1 MNKHGFVRITAA
13 TNRIVVGNP
22 RANRLEI
29 GRIIDLNEDSD
40 IILTPE
46 LSISSYSAGNL
57 FHQRVF
63 LDACAEETM
72 QLSKKI
78 ERQLVSVGVPVATP
92 NATYNCAAILNR
104 GRIKGLIPKEF
115 VPNYNEFREGLWFAS
130 AREEELPTSVNFGG
144 EIVPFGTN
152 LLFECNSNDGL
163 VIVGFDICEAVFM
176 PIPPSSFMAIE
187 GANIL
192 LNPSASPENIGK
204 ADYRRNLVIGQSGRC
219 IAAYAYASS
228 GPTESTNDY
237 VCGGHCMIGE
247 AGNILDESVRVGTPG
262 KIERKSY
269 WVTADVDVQKL
280 QHERCRTTS
289 FVESK
294 KYLRGMTFKRIP
306 FLLNTSRSS
315 GKKTSK
321 LKTATPE
328 AKVLAPK
335 RFIDARPFVPKNTAT
350 LEERC
355 AEVVGIQVCGLAKR
369 LEAIG
374 YPTRKSPLSIGI
386 SGGLDSTHAASIFA
400 LTLDQLGVDRS
411 VVRAR
416 TMPGF
421 GTTEKTQD
429 NSDVLMDLFG
439 FESGTID
446 IRQTVFDHFREIRH
460 KPFGIDISEMSL
472 GRFEALLAD
481 LPPDAEDL
489 VFENAQ
495 ARYRTMCLMD
505 LGFVIGTGDL
515 SELWLGWC
523 TYNADQQSMYG
534 VNAGVPKT
542 LIAFLVRYMAKNWAN
557 KLDRGSVTNRLHNTM
572 VSVSNT
578 VISPELLPPA
588 ADGSIQQSTED
599 KIGPYEIHDFIMMH
613 MIRNG
618 FGPDKLLY
626 LMQHAEGWVGE
637 YTIDDFK
644 KWLEVSIRRAFSQ
657 QYKRENMPDG
667 PKVGSVC
674 LSPRGD
680 WVMPS
685 DADPTIWLERIN
697 DAS

>member
-1 MNKHGFVRITAA
+1 MDKFGFVRITAA
-13 TNRIVVGNP
+13 TNKIVVGNP
-22 RANRLEI
+22 HANRMEI
-29 GRIIDLNEDSD
+29 GRIIDFNEDSD

-63 LDACAEETM
+63 LDACEKEVVE
-72 QLSKKI
+72 LSKKV
-78 ERQLVSVGVPVATP
+78 ERQLVSVGVPVATS
-92 NATYNCAAILNR
+92 NATYNCVAVLNR
-104 GRIKGLIPKEF
+104 GRIKGLVPKEF

-130 AREEELPTSVNFGG
+130 ARGEEVPKTVMFGG
-144 EIVPFGTN
+144 EEVPFGTD
-152 LLFECNSNDGL
+152 LLFECNTEGGN
-163 VIVGFDICEAVFM
+163 VIVGFDICEAIFM

-192 LNPSASPENIGK
+192 LNPSASPENISK

-219 IAAYAYASS
+219 IAAYVYASS
-228 GPTESTNDY
+228 GPTESTNDF

-247 AGNILDESVRVGTPG
+247 GGNILEESVRVGTPG
-262 KIERKSY
+262 KIERDSY
-269 WVTADVDVQKL
+269 WITADVDVQKL

-294 KYLRGMTFKRIP
+294 KYLRGMTFRRVP
-306 FLLNTSRSS
+306 FFLRMLPPVT
-315 GKKTSK
+315 
-321 LKTATPE
+321 
-328 AKVLAPK
+328 PK
-335 RFIDARPFVPKNTAT
+335 RFIDARPFVPKDPAT
-350 LEERC
+350 LEKRS
-355 AEVVGIQVCGLAKR
+355 AEVIGIQVCGLIKR

-374 YPTRKSPLSIGI
+374 YPKRQPPISIGI
-386 SGGLDSTHAASIFA
+386 SGGVDSTHAASILA
-400 LTLDQLGVDRS
+400 LAMCKLGNDPHS
-411 VVRAR
+411 VRAR

-421 GTTEKTQD
+421 GTTGKTRE
-429 NSDVLMDLFG
+429 NSNVLMDVFG

-446 IRQTVFDHFREIRH
+446 IRPMVYHHFQDIGH
-460 KPFGIDISEMSL
+460 KPFGIDISTMPLED
-472 GRFEALLAD
+472 FEECLAD
-481 LPPDAEDL
+481 LPDDAEDL
-489 VFENAQ
+489 IFENAQ

-505 LGFVIGTGDL
+505 LGFVVGTGDL

-542 LIAFLVRYMAKNWAN
+542 LISFLVKYMAENWASSLAFN
-557 KLDRGSVTNRLHNTM
+557 VSRKDKLTATM
-572 VSVSNT
+572 IDVANT
-578 VISPELLPPA
+578 VISPELLPPSK
-588 ADGSIQQSTED
+588 DGTIKQSTEE

-618 FGPDKLLY
+618 FSPDKIMHMMY
-626 LMQHAEGWVGE
+626 HATGWSKSYSE
-637 YTIDDFK
+637 EEFR
-644 KWLEVSIRRAFSQ
+644 KWLTLSIRRAFQQ

-685 DADPTIWLERIN
+685 DADPTIWLERIQ
-697 DAS
+697 DVAAL

>member
-1 MNKHGFVRITAA
+1 MNKFGFVRITAA
-13 TNRIVVGNP
+13 TNKIVVGNP
-22 RANRLEI
+22 RANCLEI
-29 GRIIDLNEDSD
+29 KHIIRVNEDSD

-46 LSISSYSAGNL
+46 LSVSSYSAGNL
-57 FHQRVF
+57 FHQRAF
-63 LDACAEETM
+63 LDACVEETV
-72 QLSKKI
+72 QLAKKI
-78 ERQLVSVGVPVATP
+78 PQRQLVSVGVPVATS
-92 NATYNCAAILNR
+92 NALYNCAAVLN
-104 GRIKGLIPKEF
+104 GGKIIGLVPKEF

-130 AREEELPTSVNFGG
+130 AREEEVPKSVNFGG
-144 EIVPFGTN
+144 EEVPFGTN
-152 LLFECNSNDGL
+152 LLFEYQTDGGI
-163 VIVGFDICEAVFM
+163 VIVGFDICEAIFM
-176 PIPPSSFMAIE
+176 PIPTSSFLAIG

-192 LNPSASPENIGK
+192 LNPSASPENISK

-219 IAAYAYASS
+219 IAGYVYASS

-247 AGNILDESVRVGTPG
+247 AGNILEESARVGAPG
-262 KIERKSY
+262 KIERGSY
-269 WVTADVDVQKL
+269 WITADVDVQKL

-294 KYLRGMTFKRIP
+294 KYLRGMTFRRVP
-306 FLLNTSRSS
+306 FLLRMLPSVT
-315 GKKTSK
+315 
-321 LKTATPE
+321 
-328 AKVLAPK
+328 PK
-335 RFIDARPFVPKNTAT
+335 RFIDARPFVPKNAAT

-355 AEVVGIQVCGLAKR
+355 AEIVGIQVCGLAKR

-374 YPTRKSPLSIGI
+374 YPDHKPPLSIGI
-386 SGGLDSTHAASIFA
+386 SGGLDSTHAASILA
-400 LTLDQLGVDRS
+400 LTLDQLGVNRS
-411 VVRAR
+411 VVQAK

-421 GTTEKTQD
+421 GTTERTQD
-429 NSDVLMDLFG
+429 NSDLLMDFFG
-439 FESGTID
+439 FTPGTID

-460 KPFGIDISEMSL
+460 KPFNIDISEMSL

-481 LPPDAEDL
+481 LPPGAEDL
-489 VFENAQ
+489 TFENAQ

-515 SELWLGWC
+515 SELWLGWL

-534 VNAGVPKT
+534 VNIGVPKT
-542 LIAFLVRYMAKNWAN
+542 LIAFLVRYMAEEWAN
-557 KLDRGSVTNRLHNTM
+557 TISDPTKFCGQNVTNLKETM
-572 VSVSNT
+572 ISVADT
-578 VISPELLPPA
+578 VISPELLPTA
-588 ADGSIQQSTED
+588 ADGSIQQFTED

-626 LMQHAEGWVGE
+626 MMQHAEGWVGK
-637 YTIDDFK
+637 YTIDDFR

-657 QYKRENMPDG
+657 QYKRENIPDG

-685 DADPTIWLERIN
+685 DADPTVWLERI
-697 DAS
+697 